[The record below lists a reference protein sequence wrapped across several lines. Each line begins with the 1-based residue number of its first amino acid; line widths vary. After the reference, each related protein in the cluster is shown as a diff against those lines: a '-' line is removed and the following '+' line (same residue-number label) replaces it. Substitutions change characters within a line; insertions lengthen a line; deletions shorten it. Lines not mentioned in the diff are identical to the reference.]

1 MSSISSIN
9 AEKFYGARPA
19 DKKEGLDMQSFLKL
33 LSVQM
38 ANQNPLE
45 PMNDRDYFAQLA
57 QLGQVQGMDKLT
69 GQTELQQIQAIMGK
83 EVVAVRPANENGG
96 LESTVTGIATKMTL
110 RNGERY
116 ISLRQADGGLAEVK
130 MANVQSV
137 SEVPRAADYGS
148 LVGKGVEGTDASGK
162 TVSGKVTGI
171 AESGGT
177 VILTLGSGATAAQ
190 LPVDGLRRITD

>member
-1 MSSISSIN
+1 MSSISSASNIA
-9 AEKFYGARPA
+9 AEKYYGARPA
-19 DKKEGLDMQSFLKL
+19 DKKEGLNMQSFLKL

-83 EVVAVRPANENGG
+83 EVAAVRSEGG
-96 LESTVTGIATKMTL
+96 NESTVTGIATKMTL
-110 RNGERY
+110 RNGERF
-116 ISLRQADGGLAEVK
+116 ISLRQPDGGLAEVK

-137 SEVPRAADYGS
+137 SEVARAADYGS
-148 LVGKGVEGTDASGK
+148 LMGKGVEGTDAMGH

-171 AESGGT
+171 AEANGT
-177 VILTLGSGATAAQ
+177 VVLSLAGGAS
-190 LPVDGLRRITD
+190 LPVDGLRKIGD

>member
-1 MSSISSIN
+1 MSSVPSIS
-9 AEKFYGARPA
+9 AEKYYGVKPA
-19 DKKEGLDMQSFLKL
+19 DKKSGLDMQSFLKL

-83 EVVAVRPANENGG
+83 EVTAVRPMSETGG
-96 LESTVTGIATKMTL
+96 AQDTVTGIATKMSV
-110 RNGERY
+110 RNGEKF
-116 ISLRQADGGLAEVK
+116 ISLRQADGGTVEVK

-137 SEVPRAADYGS
+137 AEVPRAADYGA
-148 LVGKGVEGTDASGK
+148 LFGKNVEGIDAAGK
-162 TVSGKVTGI
+162 TVAGKVAGI
-171 AESGGT
+171 SEEGGT
-177 VILTLGSGATAAQ
+177 VVLTLGSGAGAAR
-190 LPVDGLRRITD
+190 LPIDGLRKIVE